1 MSFGA
6 GSMVMRLTGAADDE
20 AAQLRRL
27 EARVA
32 ELEAALADQRR
43 RFEIA
48 GDALVVH
55 DDAGR
60 FLEANAEACRLLGRS
75 REVLLH
81 MSLADVEPDFDLFG
95 IQQAWRAMK
104 VGQSVTVAGRPL
116 APGGRAVPVEVR
128 LTRID
133 DDVETG
139 ERRFLAILRETGHR
153 DRMGAQREAYQRRFR
168 QLVEH
173 AAGAFV
179 LHDAA
184 GRILDVNQ
192 RTCALLGQQRPAV
205 LGRNLVTI
213 DRRAATID
221 LEAHWRAMRVDVPE
235 LHETAYR
242 RPDGDEVAVDVSVA
256 AVDWEGERLFISFA
270 YDVRE
275 RRAREAEHARFVAD
289 LSRSNRDLER
299 FAWIASHDLQEPL
312 RKIQLFA
319 DLLREELGEA
329 EDGESEAA
337 SFLDVIGDAAVRMRG
352 LVADLLDYSRV
363 RTQPL
368 RADQVDL
375 RALIDGVLDDLQVAV
390 AEAGATVE
398 LGLLPVVLGDATQ
411 LRMLFQNLLSNAIK
425 YRHPDR
431 APTIE
436 VRGRVERSL
445 AIVEV
450 SDDGIGFDAAHAEH
464 IFEPFRRLHGRRD
477 YPGTGVG
484 LAICREVAERHRGSL
499 SARGRPGEG
508 ATFTVRLPVRPPRL
522 PRSLT
527 GPLP

>member
-1 MSFGA
+1 MA
-6 GSMVMRLTGAADDE
+6 MRLTGGANDE
-20 AAQLRRL
+20 TLQRVRL

-32 ELEAALADQRR
+32 ELEAELADQRR
-43 RFEIA
+43 RVELA
-48 GDALVVH
+48 GDAILVH

-60 FLEANAEACRLLGRS
+60 FVEVNAEACRLLGRS

-81 MSLADVEPDFDLFG
+81 LSLADVEPDFDLFG

-116 APGGRAVPVEVR
+116 APGGRPVPVEVR

-133 DDVETG
+133 DDLDTG
-139 ERRFLAILRETGHR
+139 ERRFLAILRETSGR
-153 DRMGAQREAYQRRFR
+153 DRMSAHREAYQRRFR

-184 GRILDVNQ
+184 GRILDVNH

-205 LGRNLVTI
+205 LGRNLLTI
-213 DRRAATID
+213 DRRAASSD
-221 LEAHWRAMRVDVPE
+221 LEAHWREMAVDVPE

-256 AVDWEGERLFISFA
+256 AVEWEGERLFISFA

-319 DLLREELGEA
+319 DLLREELGDELGGKGG
-329 EDGESEAA
+329 GEGEAA
-337 SFLDVIGDAAVRMRG
+337 GFLDVIGAAATRMRG

-375 RALIDGVLDDLQVAV
+375 RALVEGVLDDLQVAV

-398 LGLLPVVLGDATQ
+398 LHGLPVVLGDATQ
-411 LRMLFQNLLSNAIK
+411 LRMLFQNLLSNAMK
-425 YRHPDR
+425 YRHPAR
-431 APTIE
+431 PPTIR

-445 AIVEV
+445 AIIEV
-450 SDDGIGFDAAHAEH
+450 ADDGIGFDTAHAEH

-484 LAICREVAERHRGSL
+484 LAICREVAERHRGTL